1 MDYKIGQMVEV
12 DGEFGNVVGYEGD
25 YALVFMLRR
34 GETVPVDPEKIAGI
48 KAEAATPKQNT
59 GEPEEPKGAADTA
72 IRLWSMG
79 YRGKHLA
86 DQMEELGFSK
96 SESEK
101 AIAAAQDEYRA
112 RREDGGGY
120 WEIQKDER
128 VKLANG
134 EWGRVVEAERDGSIG
149 VEFNDGKR
157 ELILESDLDDKF
169 LAGRRLMGR
178 IDNLIGMIEGSLE
191 KGADEEIEISY
202 QAPGGARER
211 KRFRNQEEMGKFLKE
226 MDESGKGKVEIEVG
240 AAEEWVPN
248 TVMIMYSIKGDPD
261 LPKMKNF
268 KNDGDAQKFIEKLEE
283 KYGVGAVDVRFER
296 KPERTAADPA
306 PNLETEPE
314 AGPLREE
321 WRMPSTTQKPV
332 VTVVPKEIQEEI
344 SKAEKQT
351 LKPLEHTLTDR
362 MDKMFGLYQELEKR
376 QAELDEL
383 KAKAKQMW
391 QTQES
396 EYKTMDKQYRELF
409 SDLMSQIRSMEGK
422 AEDGK
427 NILRTWKDILLR
439 IGVQVKRAEGKP
451 LVVDAQEGF
460 ELLLQTLADEL
471 DDKAIQTVYD
481 TIQAIMDTREA
492 GEEWMELEPKGFK
505 SPGLVPEGRTAGIL
519 EDVGNMI
526 RSIWD
531 RIRDLG
537 RRIGE
542 SMRGTE
548 TANKAVDDLETALD
562 MAETRSAARRA
573 VRGRN
578 AVRR

>member
-48 KAEAATPKQNT
+48 KAEAAAPKQNT

-79 YRGKHLA
+79 YRGQHLA

-96 SESEK
+96 AESEK

-240 AAEEWVPN
+240 AAEPAEQ
-248 TVMIMYSIKGDPD
+248 
-261 LPKMKNF
+261 LPE
-268 KNDGDAQKFIEKLEE
+268 A
-283 KYGVGAVDVRFER
+283 
-296 KPERTAADPA
+296 
-306 PNLETEPE
+306 E

-321 WRMPSTTQKPV
+321 WKLPSISQKPL

-344 SKAEKQT
+344 SRAESQT

-376 QAELDEL
+376 QAELEEL

-451 LVVDAQEGF
+451 LVVDVQEGF
-460 ELLLQTLADEL
+460 ELLLSTLEPEL
-471 DDKAIQTVYD
+471 DDKVLGTVYD
-481 TIQAIMDTREA
+481 AITAIMDTREA

-519 EDVGNMI
+519 EDVGNML

-537 RRIGE
+537 RRFGDAIKGAE
-542 SMRGTE
+542 RV
-548 TANKAVDDLETALD
+548 NKMVDDLETALD